1 MKHITLFLSVIVMIG
16 GCASWPEEGQ
26 GGWAEHYSQH
36 KSEDGKKHLG
46 DTDHVFSDDINVV
59 TNEFEHLVMK
69 LDLLKAQGIRDC
81 MPAQL
86 LKAQVYENRIRRLI
100 SAQMWADA
108 EHDLLIHYHG
118 LNQLSGH
125 FEMVQAMTKCAP
137 KNDVVVVKEVPVKVR
152 NQITDLLNSDNQFA
166 FDDYQITPKYMGR
179 IAQAADLI
187 KQVSDVSILLVGHT
201 DKVGNH
207 DNNYELALKRA
218 ETVKHWLGVYGVQQQ
233 TITTLT
239 QGSLQPYN
247 NISNSDAERHSDR
260 RVEAIIL
267 SLTEI
272 NNGKPV
278 KAGSLVEWTKVI
290 KATKE

>member
-1 MKHITLFLSVIVMIG
+1 MKHITLFFSVLVMIG

-36 KSEDGKKHLG
+36 KAVKDKKYLG
-46 DTDHVFSDDINVV
+46 DGDHIFEDDVGIV
-59 TNEFEHLVMK
+59 TNEFEHLVLK
-69 LDLLKAQGIRDC
+69 LDLLKSQGIRDC

-86 LKAQVYENRIRRLI
+86 LKAQIYENRIRRLI
-100 SAQMWADA
+100 AGSMWTDA

-125 FEMVQAMTKCAP
+125 FDTVRAMTNCADKP
-137 KNDVVVVKEVPVKVR
+137 QPEQLAKVPTQVR
-152 NQITDLLNSDNQFA
+152 SQITELLNSDNQFA

-187 KQVSDVSILLVGHT
+187 KQLADISILLVGHT
-201 DKVGNH
+201 DKIGSR

-233 TITTLT
+233 KVTTLT
-239 QGSLQPYN
+239 QGSLQPYSN
-247 NISNSDAERHSDR
+247 TDNSDAERHSDR

-272 NNGKPV
+272 NDGKPI

>member
-1 MKHITLFLSVIVMIG
+1 MIG

-36 KSEDGKKHLG
+36 KGTKGKRFLG
-46 DTDHVFSDDINVV
+46 DSEHIFEEDISIV

-86 LKAQVYENRIRRLI
+86 LKAQIYENRIRRLI
-100 SAQMWADA
+100 AAKMWMDA

-125 FEMVQAMTKCAP
+125 FDTVRVMTNCADKP
-137 KNDVVVVKEVPVKVR
+137 TPEQFSQVPNKVR
-152 NQITDLLNSDNQFA
+152 SQITELLNSDNQFA

-187 KQVSDVSILLVGHT
+187 KQLADISILLVGHT
-201 DKVGNH
+201 DKVGSR

-218 ETVKHWLGVYGVQQQ
+218 ETVKHWLGVYGVTPQKL
-233 TITTLT
+233 TTLT
-239 QGSLQPYN
+239 QGSLQPYSN
-247 NISNSDAERHSDR
+247 TVNSDAERHSDR

-267 SLTEI
+267 SLKEI
-272 NNGKPV
+272 NDGKPI

-290 KATKE
+290 KAKKE